1 MDEERDQT
9 EREMDWQPSDGG
21 PDARALAAVAA
32 VVLIG
37 LHFLAQT
44 PLWATIIGWLAIVV
58 SAWLVRRP
66 ASAVARRLR
75 VVAAPIVWPNSAMKA
90 LADALP
96 DPCIIT
102 DARGIVRYTNDLA
115 SQRFGVVPRGEP
127 LNFRL
132 RATAL
137 NDALEE
143 VVALDQ
149 RRSVEW
155 QEKIPTD
162 RWFEA
167 HLAPIHLAADPQA
180 SLRKPDFVVLVIE
193 DLTEQ
198 RRSER
203 MRADFVANASHE
215 LRTPL
220 ASLTGFIETLQGPAR
235 NDAPARDRF
244 LAIMAEQAARM
255 KRLIDDLLSLSR
267 IEMKAHVR
275 PDTPIDL
282 ADILRHVTETLT
294 PLAADNSVVVAT
306 SLPQCRMPS
315 RGDRDEL
322 VQVFSNLIEN
332 AIKYGASGGRVEVV
346 AGSEPAAPERPQW
359 WTIAIRDHGPGIAA
373 EHLPRLTE
381 RFYRADIDTS
391 RQKQGTGLGLA
402 IVKHILTR
410 HRGRLGVESLL
421 GEGATFTVRLEADVS
436 VGAGA
441 ENSTEAAAASGAKP
455 AEPPAG
461 ARRQGPQ
468 TRRARAT

>member
-1 MDEERDQT
+1 MDEERGQT
-9 EREMDWQPSDGG
+9 DNEAVWQQVDGG
-21 PDARALAAVAA
+21 PDIRAVAFAAAAVL
-32 VVLIG
+32 VFI
-37 LHFLAQT
+37 HFLAG
-44 PLWATIIGWLAIVV
+44 PPVWATLLGWLVIVV
-58 SAWLVRRP
+58 SAWVVRRP
-66 ASAVARRLR
+66 AAAARRLR

-143 VVALDQ
+143 VVALDH

-155 QEKIPTD
+155 QEKIPTE

-167 HLAPIHLAADPQA
+167 HLAPIHLAPDPQA
-180 SLRKPDFVVLVIE
+180 SLRRPDFIVVVIE

-275 PDTPIDL
+275 PDSPVDL
-282 ADILRHVTETLT
+282 ADILRHVIDTLA
-294 PLAADNSVVVAT
+294 PLAADNAVAVE
-306 SLPQCRMPS
+306 SALPEGRMPT

-322 VQVFSNLIEN
+322 VQVFSNLVEN
-332 AIKYGASGGRVEVV
+332 AIKYGASGGRVELV
-346 AGSEPAAPERPQW
+346 AGPEPAAPDRPQW
-359 WTIAIRDHGPGIAA
+359 WAIAIRDYGPGIAT

-381 RFYRADIDTS
+381 RFYRADIDSS

-410 HRGRLGVESLL
+410 HRGRLGVESTL
-421 GEGATFTVRLEADVS
+421 GEGATFTVRLEAD
-436 VGAGA
+436 
-441 ENSTEAAAASGAKP
+441 AAAQSIAEP
-455 AEPPAG
+455 AEPGAG
-461 ARRQGPQ
+461 PRRQGPQ
-468 TRRARAT
+468 PRRARAT